1 MIDWQMISAI
11 AATISILMP
20 CFVKTISALSKIT
33 AILTQLESDVKE
45 LREHDKE
52 YEKRISKIE
61 GRMQK

>member
-20 CFVKTISALSKIT
+20 CFVKTISALAKIT

-52 YEKRISKIE
+52 YEKRISNIE